1 MNIIRKRMPP
11 EHFFSEKS
19 KGWDRIRTRLNLH
32 RLILL
37 LLDYDGTIVPIR
49 KKPTLAVLS
58 AKTRDILRHLAGQ
71 PNIFLGIVTG
81 RSLQD
86 IKSMVNLK
94 NISYIAN
101 HGFQIVFDR
110 KNWVHPAAQHSFP
123 SMRKIFTALKN
134 SLRYIPGVMVENKLL
149 TLSVHYRNL
158 TRTPVNHVKKIVERV
173 VRSFPDSCRVTK
185 GKKVIEIRPD
195 VDWDKGYATI
205 KMLKMIKFP
214 SRPLVVYIGDDRTDE
229 DVFRHLFNT
238 TAITIRVGRNN
249 RSSAKYYVKNTA
261 EVKKLLKSIQNYSMI
276 MNLEF

>member
-1 MNIIRKRMPP
+1 MPP

-32 RLILL
+32 RPILL

-86 IKSMVNLK
+86 IKSMVMLK
-94 NISYIAN
+94 NIFYIAN
-101 HGFQIVFDR
+101 HGFQIVFGR
-110 KNWVHPAAQHSFP
+110 KNWVHPVAQYSLR
-123 SMRKIFTALKN
+123 SMKTIFTALKN
-134 SLRYIPGVMVENKLL
+134 SLRSIPGAMVENKLF

-158 TRTPVNHVKKIVERV
+158 VYTPISHVKKIVERA
-173 VRSFPDSCRVTK
+173 VRSFSELCRVTR
-185 GKKVIEIRPD
+185 GKKVIEIRPN
-195 VDWDKGYATI
+195 VDWNKGYAI
-205 KMLKMIKFP
+205 LKMLKMFNFTKK
-214 SRPLVVYIGDDRTDE
+214 PLVVYIGDDRTDE
-229 DVFRHLFNT
+229 DVFKCLLRSS
-238 TAITIRVGRNN
+238 AITIRVGRNN

-261 EVKKLLKSIQNYSMI
+261 EVKKLLKSIQNYSII